1 MFRNVFRRI
10 LLVAWG
16 AIFCFSGMV
25 LAEEPIPKQLQEVTI
40 RERLGT
46 YLNQNLVF
54 RNHENKEVK
63 LGSFFNKQKPV
74 LLTLNYFTCENL
86 CNIQLNALLGGLRDT
101 KLLPG
106 KDFDV
111 VTVSIDARNN
121 SELAAH
127 KRKMYLAA
135 LGLGPTANWN
145 FLTGEE
151 SAIRSLASD
160 VGFEYKYDAKT
171 DQFAHSAA
179 VYFISPTGKITRY
192 LYGLEY
198 PSRNI
203 KFALIDA
210 SEGKVGSSVDKLILS
225 CFHYDDVLG
234 KYSPFAFGM
243 MRVAGVITVGAIGIW
258 LSFMWRRETKYRRR
272 ENLL

>member
-1 MFRNVFRRI
+1 MFSSRFLQI
-10 LLVAWG
+10 L
-16 AIFCFSGMV
+16 AIVWWALCYSPV
-25 LAEEPIPKQLQEVTI
+25 IALSEEPIPKQLQSVTI

-46 YLNQNLVF
+46 FLNQNLVF
-54 RNHENKEVK
+54 RNHEDKEIS

-74 LLTLNYFTCENL
+74 VLTLNYFTCENL
-86 CNIQLNALLGGLRDT
+86 CNIQLNALLGGLRDL

-106 KDFDV
+106 KDYDLIS
-111 VTVSIDARNN
+111 VSIDSRNTP
-121 SELAAH
+121 ELAAH
-127 KRKMYLAA
+127 KRKMYLNALA
-135 LGLGPTANWN
+135 LGPDAQWD

-151 SAIRSLASD
+151 PAIRSLASD

-179 VYFISPTGKITRY
+179 VYFISPAGKITRY

-198 PSRNI
+198 PARNI

-210 SEGKVGSSVDKLILS
+210 SEGKVGSSVEKLILS

-243 MRVAGVITVGAIGIW
+243 MRVAGVITVVTIGIW
-258 LSFMWRRETKYRRR
+258 LSFMWRRESKYRRR
-272 ENLL
+272 ENL